1 VGQTETLKIKD
12 LAEGVGMT
20 SEDLAQ
26 NLNSPKA
33 HHLLLT
39 DIREGMRANMTG
51 TPAYRID
58 GEVYLGQIPPGILEA
73 VIQ

>member
-1 VGQTETLKIKD
+1 MAPK
-12 LAEGVGMT
+12 
-20 SEDLAQ
+20 DLAQ
-26 NLNSPKA
+26 NMNSPEA
-33 HHLLLT
+33 HRLLLM

-58 GEVYLGQIPPGILEA
+58 GEVYLGQIPPDILEA